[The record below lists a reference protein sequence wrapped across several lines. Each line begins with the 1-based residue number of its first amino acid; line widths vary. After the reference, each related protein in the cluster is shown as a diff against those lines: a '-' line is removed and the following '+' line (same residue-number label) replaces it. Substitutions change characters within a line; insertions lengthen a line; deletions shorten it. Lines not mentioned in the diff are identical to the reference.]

1 MRIKSLRRAFKGEI
15 ERVRRLSVNKSEYP
29 QRINELTARAKAGN
43 DYTKD
48 CDIGEAAYLE
58 TLIAL
63 IREWQSGRMSKDTL
77 IKNQK
82 ELESKL
88 MSYYQHREM
97 FDRHIQIN
105 NRYSHILTE
114 AEKTGCPICRKI
126 VRIFDGRE

>member
-1 MRIKSLRRAFKGEI
+1 MSFDAEKCKD
-15 ERVRRLSVNKSEYP
+15 RVK
-29 QRINELTARAKAGN
+29 ELTARAKESN
-43 DYTKD
+43 DYTMD

-77 IKNQK
+77 IKKQK

-88 MSYYQHREM
+88 SQYYQHCEM

-114 AEKTGCPICRKI
+114 AEKSGCPICKKI
-126 VRIFDGRE
+126 VRIFDGRER

>member
-1 MRIKSLRRAFKGEI
+1 MSFDAAKCED
-15 ERVRRLSVNKSEYP
+15 RVK
-29 QRINELTARAKAGN
+29 ELTARAKESN
-43 DYTKD
+43 DYTMD

-58 TLIAL
+58 TLIVF
-63 IREWQSGRMSKDTL
+63 IKEWQNGQMKKDTL
-77 IKNQK
+77 IKKQK

-88 MSYYQHREM
+88 LSYYQHREM

-114 AEKTGCPICRKI
+114 AEKSGCPICKKL

>member
-1 MRIKSLRRAFKGEI
+1 M
-15 ERVRRLSVNKSEYP
+15 SVNKSEYP

-43 DYTKD
+43 DYTMD

-58 TLIAL
+58 TLIVF
-63 IREWQSGRMSKDTL
+63 IKEWQNGQMKKDTL
-77 IKNQK
+77 IKKQK

-114 AEKTGCPICRKI
+114 AVKSGCPICRKI

>member
-63 IREWQSGRMSKDTL
+63 IREWQ
-77 IKNQK
+77 K
-82 ELESKL
+82 EK
-88 MSYYQHREM
+88 
-97 FDRHIQIN
+97 
-105 NRYSHILTE
+105 
-114 AEKTGCPICRKI
+114 AERA
-126 VRIFDGRE
+126 

>member
-1 MRIKSLRRAFKGEI
+1 MSID
-15 ERVRRLSVNKSEYP
+15 KSEYP

-77 IKNQK
+77 IKKQK

-88 MSYYQHREM
+88 LSYYQHREI
-97 FDRHIQIN
+97 FDKHVTIRN
-105 NRYSHILTE
+105 AYSNVMTE
-114 AEKTGCPICRKI
+114 AVKSGCPICKKI
-126 VRIFDGRE
+126 VKILDGRE

>member
-1 MRIKSLRRAFKGEI
+1 MSFDAAKCED
-15 ERVRRLSVNKSEYP
+15 RVK
-29 QRINELTARAKAGN
+29 ELTARAKEGN
-43 DYTKD
+43 DYTMD

-58 TLIAL
+58 TLLLYIKEWQNKQTDKETL
-63 IREWQSGRMSKDTL
+63 IRK
-77 IKNQK
+77 QK

-88 MSYYQHREM
+88 LSYYQHREM

-114 AEKTGCPICRKI
+114 AEKGGCPICKKI